1 MLEQIWR
8 FISFHPEITLIGA
21 ITLIQVTPIKLNP
34 WSAIAK
40 AFRKLLMGT
49 IESKLSAIEATV
61 SKLESRMQEEGALQ
75 ARTHILRFA
84 DELYDGKHHS
94 KEYFDD
100 ILEDIDKYEKYCE
113 AHKEFKNNKTVM
125 SISLI
130 KSTYRVLIEEHKF
143 N

>member
-21 ITLIQVTPIKLNP
+21 ITLIQVTPIKINP
-34 WSAIAK
+34 WTSIAK

-49 IESKLSAIEATV
+49 IESKLSAIEASV
-61 SKLESRMQEEGALQ
+61 SKLEARMQEEGALQ

-100 ILEDIDKYEKYCE
+100 ILGDIDKYEKYCE

-125 SISLI
+125 SIALI
-130 KSTYRVLIEEHKF
+130 KDTYRVLIEEHKF